1 MVDRQTIGI
10 NVPQEWVEEAD
21 DSDVSRSEWFRRLV
35 RAGRRQW
42 GYDHVEEPDEPGM
55 NLDEPSSDNDS
66 IDDLEAAILRNL
78 STSEGVD
85 QEELAELLLDDLQE
99 QMETALQSLKDDGK
113 VDIDLT
119 KGGWVKTE

>member
-1 MVDRQTIGI
+1 MTDRQTIGI
-10 NVPQEWVEEAD
+10 NVPTDWVEEAD

-42 GYDHVEEPDEPGM
+42 GYDHIEEPDEPEM
-55 NLDEPSSDNDS
+55 NLEEPSSDDNS

-78 STSEGVD
+78 STTDGVD
-85 QEELAELLLDDLQE
+85 QEELTQLLLDDLQE
-99 QMETALQSLKDDGK
+99 QMETTLQSLKDDGK

-119 KGGWVKTE
+119 KGGWVKVE